1 MDVIKSPAIWGILI
15 GTFCYSCYL
24 YFCITWLPA
33 YFKEQRKLPL
43 ELMGIYTMFSFAG
56 MAVTTIAS
64 GWAADWL
71 IGRGGDAV
79 KVRKTFT
86 IVGLAACGD

>member
-1 MDVIKSPAIWGILI
+1 MPAIWGILI

-43 ELMGIYTMFSFAG
+43 ELMGLYTMFSFAG
-56 MAVTTIAS
+56 MAVDHDLLRM
-64 GWAADWL
+64 GGRPADRARRQ
-71 IGRGGDAV
+71 IR
-79 KVRKTFT
+79 
-86 IVGLAACGD
+86 